1 MAQPASIVDLLQAG
15 MKAEGARQ
23 KAIASNIANIET
35 PGYRRLDI
43 KFEELLTK
51 ALKSPGRTTV
61 NDIEPEV
68 YRPRNTPVRSNG
80 NDVNMEAEVGNLV
93 KNSLRYTAY
102 VRLMQKRFMQIE
114 AAISLRM

>member
-1 MAQPASIVDLLQAG
+1 MAQSISMVDLLEAG

-23 KAIASNIANIET
+23 KTIASNIANIET

-51 ALKSPGRTTV
+51 ALKSSGRKTIS
-61 NDIEPEV
+61 DIEPEIFQ
-68 YRPRNTPVRSNG
+68 PQDTPVKSNG

-93 KNSLRYTAY
+93 KNSLRYTTY
-102 VRLMQKRFMQIE
+102 VRLMQKKFAQIE

>member
-1 MAQPASIVDLLQAG
+1 MAQSVNIVDLLQAG

-23 KAIASNIANIET
+23 KTIASNIANIET
-35 PGYRRLDI
+35 PGYRRVDI

-51 ALKSPGRTTV
+51 ALNSSGTATID
-61 NDIEPEV
+61 DIEPEV
-68 YRPRNTPVRSNG
+68 YQPRDTSVRSNG

-102 VRLMQKRFMQIE
+102 VRLMQKKFAQIE

>member
-1 MAQPASIVDLLQAG
+1 MAQSVSIVDLLEAG
-15 MKAEGARQ
+15 MKAEGVRQ

-51 ALKSPGRTTV
+51 ALKSSGKTTV
-61 NDIEPEV
+61 NDIEPEIFQ
-68 YRPRNTPVRSNG
+68 PRNTPVRSNG
-80 NDVNMEAEVGNLV
+80 NDVNMEIEVGNLV

-102 VRLMQKRFMQIE
+102 VRLMQKKFAQIE

>member
-1 MAQPASIVDLLQAG
+1 MGQSVSIVDLLQAG

-43 KFEELLTK
+43 KFEELLTE
-51 ALKSPGRTTV
+51 ALESSGRTTIS
-61 NDIEPEV
+61 DIEPEIFQ
-68 YRPRNTPVRSNG
+68 PQNTPVKSNG
-80 NDVNMEAEVGNLV
+80 NDVNLEAEVGNLV

-102 VRLMQKRFMQIE
+102 VRLMNKKFAQIE
-114 AAISLRM
+114 AAISLRA